1 MGQRKTMLV
10 GTAGAAEKILFDCR
24 DAGADFEDSL
34 REGFLEAIEGS
45 FTTTEPRAAVSG
57 FRRGAVGA
65 TVVKEEWESNNNAVK
80 TAA

>member
-24 DAGADFEDSL
+24 DADAASEDSL
-34 REGFLEAIEGS
+34 REGFLEAIEGN
-45 FTTTEPRAAVSG
+45 FTTKEPRAAVSG

-65 TVVKEEWESNNNAVK
+65 TVVKAKAESNNNAAK
-80 TAA
+80 TTA